1 VEVRLDEINKAALVI
16 VQDIH
21 LSLAI
26 GKEGQNVRLA
36 AKLTGWRIDIRSE
49 SQLHAGDLPEFMESV
64 APLEEPDYEEEDIYD
79 TKKIADLP
87 DDDDEEENDQDDEIY
102 EEEVIELTPIID
114 AEVETIDDATA
125 DEDDVVTLE
134 DVVLEDVDDSI
145 IDLSGFDDDE
155 DED

>member
-1 VEVRLDEINKAALVI
+1 
-16 VQDIH
+16 

>member
-1 VEVRLDEINKAALVI
+1 MVEVRLDEINKAALVI
-16 VQDIH
+16 VQDAH

-49 SQLHAGDLPEFMESV
+49 SQLHAGDIPEFTESV
-64 APLEEPDYEEEDIYD
+64 APLEEAEVEEDDIYD

-87 DDDDEEENDQDDEIY
+87 DDDDDEEEEDDIY
-102 EEEVIELTPIID
+102 EEEVIDLTPVI
-114 AEVETIDDATA
+114 EVEPEATPEEEVA
-125 DEDDVVTLE
+125 EEVIEIEAVEVEDI
-134 DVVLEDVDDSI
+134 DDSI

>member
-1 VEVRLDEINKAALVI
+1 MAALVI

-102 EEEVIELTPIID
+102 AEEVIELTPIID
-114 AEVETIDDATA
+114 AEVETIDDAAA
-125 DEDDVVTLE
+125 DEEDVVTLE

>member
-1 VEVRLDEINKAALVI
+1 
-16 VQDIH
+16 

-49 SQLHAGDLPEFMESV
+49 SQLHAGDLPEFMESI
-64 APLEEPDYEEEDIYD
+64 APLEDAEYEEEDIYD
-79 TKKIADLP
+79 TKKIADLQ

-102 EEEVIELTPIID
+102 EEEVIELSPVVDVEAVAFVD
-114 AEVETIDDATA
+114 AEATTDVVETENVV
-125 DEDDVVTLE
+125 EDL
-134 DVVLEDVDDSI
+134 DDSI

>member
-1 VEVRLDEINKAALVI
+1 MKSI
-16 VQDIH
+16 
-21 LSLAI
+21 
-26 GKEGQNVRLA
+26 QNVRLA